1 MLPNVLWSLDHYVQ
15 RIICQLVTSWQRIIL
30 SDEDVIARKHMELQ
44 QAFETIFLAHRWP
57 SDAAMFSGVDTLTHD
72 FYFSPAA
79 VRIAKDLLKFYSASS
94 CPPPSPADLVVLIGT
109 PGWKDAI
116 FPPEP

>member
-1 MLPNVLWSLDHYVQ
+1 MSSWY
-15 RIICQLVTSWQRIIL
+15 RIVL

-44 QAFETIFLAHRWP
+44 QAFETVFLANRWP

-79 VRIAKDLLKFYSASS
+79 ARIAKDLLKFYGAST
-94 CPPPSPADLVVLIGT
+94 CPGPSPADIVLLIGT
-109 PGWKDAI
+109 PSWRDAI

>member
-1 MLPNVLWSLDHYVQ
+1 MVSSGDSISIH
-15 RIICQLVTSWQRIIL
+15 RIICQIVTSWQRIIL

-44 QAFETIFLAHRWP
+44 QAFETIFIAHRWP
-57 SDAAMFSGVDTLTHD
+57 SDAAMFSGVDTLSHD

-79 VRIAKDLLKFYSASS
+79 VRMAKDLLKFYSAAA
-94 CPPPSPADLVVLIGT
+94 CPPPSPADLVLLIGT

-116 FPPEP
+116 FPPEG

>member
-1 MLPNVLWSLDHYVQ
+1 VSSWY
-15 RIICQLVTSWQRIIL
+15 RIVL

-44 QAFETIFLAHRWP
+44 QAFETVFLAYRWP

-79 VRIAKDLLKFYSASS
+79 AGMAKDLLKFHGASTCSA
-94 CPPPSPADLVVLIGT
+94 PSPADLVLLIGS
-109 PGWKDAI
+109 PAWRDAI
-116 FPPEP
+116 FPPES